1 LHIEIGASK
10 ILRGTRHGDV
20 MKKGLQG
27 LGLLV
32 VSFISMSVVAHE
44 HLKVKSWTPTSELVG
59 KVEAELTMPAGATLS
74 SYARYYYGQISRG
87 HRMLIGEFVLSSVA
101 PGVHIVAPAKVPKIL
116 DGGCSLIDLK
126 YDVEKKVVVDLSCNG
141 AG

>member
-1 LHIEIGASK
+1 M
-10 ILRGTRHGDV
+10 GDV

-32 VSFISMSVVAHE
+32 SACFSMSVVAHE
-44 HLKVKSWTPTSELVG
+44 HVQVKSWTPTSKLVG
-59 KVEAELTMPAGATLS
+59 KVEAKLRMPAGTTLS
-74 SYARYYYGQISRG
+74 SYARYYYGQISHS
-87 HRMLIGEFVLSSVA
+87 HRMLMGEFVLSSNA
-101 PGVHIVAPAKVPKIL
+101 PGVHIVTPEEAPKIL

-141 AG
+141 VS